1 MGIFADRIKELRE
14 GEKWS
19 QEDLANKLGLQR
31 SSISSWE
38 TQRREP
44 EFETLVKIAR
54 IFNVS
59 VAYLIDEEA
68 PLFPDHL
75 MRKYAGKPLL
85 TNVLIEVASLEEEDW
100 VKVLKY
106 IRKIK
111 KGKTTGNM

>member
-14 GEKWS
+14 GAKWS

-59 VAYLIDEEA
+59 VAYLIDEAA
-68 PLFPDHL
+68 PLFPDDL
-75 MRKYAGKPLL
+75 LRKLNGNPLL
-85 TNVLIEVASLEEEDW
+85 ANVLNNAANMKKSE
-100 VKVLKY
+100 LKKAC
-106 IRKIK
+106 RFFDEMKN
-111 KGKTTGNM
+111 G